1 MSPVEAEGMQRPVAL
16 YRDTARVIWQV
27 AGERAIDAL
36 NGLLTND
43 LISPAPGRVIPCLAL
58 TPKGRPLADVQV
70 WKRAPDAGPLLLDL
84 PESGAGQLREH
95 FGRYLPPRFARIE
108 PMSEAALCHLFG
120 PLAATVLSRLIG
132 DGSPAPGP
140 GMLHETRLDSREL
153 LVAGRDVREGG
164 GWALLAPALSPSF
177 ETAVADAV
185 AAVGGT
191 VIGERD
197 WETFRIEH
205 GIPMYGRDF
214 DLRNLPQET
223 GLTDA
228 TVSFDKGCYTGQEVV
243 ARIHYRGHVNRRLV
257 GLVCGADE
265 SIPIGTELYVED
277 RAVGSV
283 TSSAVSP
290 RFGPIALGMI
300 RSEIEAGA
308 RLATSAGGDP
318 AIELTELPF
327 TST

>member
-1 MSPVEAEGMQRPVAL
+1 MQGSVAL
-16 YRDTARVIWQV
+16 YRDADRVIWQ
-27 AGERAIDAL
+27 ATGDRAIEAL

-43 LISPAPGRVIPCLAL
+43 LRTPGSCRVIPCLAL
-58 TPKGRPLADVQV
+58 TPKGRPLADVRV
-70 WKRAPDAGPLLLDL
+70 WKRGPDAGPVLLDL
-84 PESGAGQLREH
+84 PESGAVQLLEH

-108 PMSEAALCHLFG
+108 PLSESALFHLVG
-120 PLAATVLSRLIG
+120 PGAPSVISRLIG
-132 DGSPAPGP
+132 DGSPPPGP
-140 GMLHETRLDSREL
+140 GGLHETRLESQEL
-153 LVAGRDVREGG
+153 VVAGRAEREGG
-164 GWALLAPALSPSF
+164 GWNLLAPVCTRSLEA
-177 ETAVADAV
+177 AIAAAV
-185 AAVGGT
+185 AAVGGS

-205 GIPMYGRDF
+205 GIPLYGQDF

-223 GLTDA
+223 GLTGE

-243 ARIHYRGHVNRRLV
+243 ARIHYRGHVNRRLA
-257 GLVCGADE
+257 GLSRADAE
-265 SIPIGTELYVED
+265 PIPIGIELYAGD

-318 AIELTELPF
+318 AIELAELPF

>member
-1 MSPVEAEGMQRPVAL
+1 MQRSVAL
-16 YRDTARVIWQV
+16 YRDAARVIWQV
-27 AGERAIDAL
+27 TGDRAIDAL

-43 LISPAPGRVIPCLAL
+43 LQKPGPGHVIPCLAL
-58 TPKGRPLADVQV
+58 TPKGRPLADVRV

-84 PESGAGQLREH
+84 PESGAGQLLEH

-108 PMSEAALCHLFG
+108 PLSESALFHLVGPAA
-120 PLAATVLSRLIG
+120 ASVISRLIG

-140 GMLHETRLDSREL
+140 GVLHETRLESQEL
-153 LVAGRDVREGG
+153 VVAGRAERQGG
-164 GWALLAPALSPSF
+164 GWHLLAPAG
-177 ETAVADAV
+177 TRAVEAALAADV
-185 AAVGGT
+185 AAAGGS
-191 VIGERD
+191 VIGARD
-197 WETFRIEH
+197 WDAFRIEH
-205 GIPMYGRDF
+205 GIPQYGQDF

-257 GLVCGADE
+257 GLSRADAE
-265 SIPIGTELYVED
+265 PIPIGIELYVGD

-283 TSSAVSP
+283 TTSAVSS

-300 RSEIEAGA
+300 RMEVEAGA
-308 RLATSAGGDP
+308 RLATSAGADP
-318 AIELTELPF
+318 SIELVELPF
-327 TST
+327 TLT

>member
-1 MSPVEAEGMQRPVAL
+1 MQRPVAL

-95 FGRYLPPRFARIE
+95 FDRYLPPRFARIE
-108 PMSEAALCHLFG
+108 PLSEAVLFHLVG
-120 PLAATVLSRLIG
+120 TGADLVLSRLIG
-132 DGSPAPGP
+132 DGSPAPGS
-140 GMLHETRLDSREL
+140 GMLHQSRLEAQEL
-153 LVAGRDVREGG
+153 LVAGRAGREGG
-164 GWALLAPALSPSF
+164 GWDLLAPACTLSV
-177 ETAVADAV
+177 ETALAETV
-185 AAVGGT
+185 AAVGGS
-191 VIGERD
+191 VIDTRD

-205 GIPMYGRDF
+205 GIPLYGKDF

-223 GLTDA
+223 GLTEA

-257 GLVCGADE
+257 GLATTAAE
-265 SIPIGTELYVED
+265 SIPVGIELYVDD
-277 RAVGSV
+277 RSVGSV

-300 RSEIEAGA
+300 RGEVEAGA
-308 RLATSAGGDP
+308 RMATSAGGSP
-318 AIELTELPF
+318 SIELAELPF
-327 TST
+327 TRT